1 MESYHTDVRQK
12 LAEIDRS
19 PAPLPNPKDIELA
32 DLVKYYGRMQALEY
46 FEKISD
52 IFSGDDFSIQERFEN
67 F

>member
-1 MESYHTDVRQK
+1 MESYHTDVALVRQK

-52 IFSGDDFSIQERFEN
+52 IFSGDDFSYLLS
-67 F
+67 